1 MNTLVIDFHFV
12 ALREAVCL
20 GLNQMNLV
28 RWDDLCYVGH
38 VIESV
43 SLVCLWMKFTS
54 VELVKVT

>member
-1 MNTLVIDFHFV
+1 
-12 ALREAVCL
+12 
-20 GLNQMNLV
+20 MNLV

-54 VELVKVT
+54 VELVKVTW